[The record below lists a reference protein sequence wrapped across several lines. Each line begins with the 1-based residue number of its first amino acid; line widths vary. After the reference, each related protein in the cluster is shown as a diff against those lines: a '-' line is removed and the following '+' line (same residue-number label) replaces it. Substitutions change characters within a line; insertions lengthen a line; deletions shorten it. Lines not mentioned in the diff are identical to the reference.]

1 MFTTA
6 SRAQR
11 STTVGAVL
19 ALFFGLLMFASPAQ
33 AAPSLG
39 LSASAPT
46 ITLGD
51 SVTLTW
57 TATELSLIT
66 ADGDWSGD
74 KSNTG
79 GSESVTPTNL
89 GPNVFNLTSD
99 DDQGRTGPPA
109 TVTVNV
115 TAPAPGEVTPGDVTF
130 PGECTVVV
138 PDTTGVKYTV
148 TLDGQTDDMD
158 AGTYDG
164 TDFLGDEDTV
174 TFRAEALNGDFVI
187 APGATVTWTYDP
199 FTDCFGEGD
208 ALVNAET
215 SCSAVTFTNL
225 TDESVEV
232 FYGGVDEE
240 EMADGDVTIP
250 AGGTRK
256 ISTSR
261 DELLFVALSGDIED
275 PSGIQIDFIDVPQ
288 DCGVDDPDD
297 SDPDVEW
304 PIKHPTRAPAAGVVA
319 DGVVS
324 EGGGPSLP
332 AMALLSALGLIA
344 VRRGYTLGR

>member
-11 STTVGAVL
+11 STTFGAVL
-19 ALFFGLLMFASPAQ
+19 ALFLGLLMFASPAQ
-33 AAPSLG
+33 AAPSLDI
-39 LSASAPT
+39 SASAST
-46 ITLGD
+46 VTLGD

-66 ADGDWSGD
+66 AGGDWSGD

-79 GSESVTPTNL
+79 GNESVTPTHL
-89 GPNVFNLTSD
+89 GANVFNLTSD
-99 DDQGRTGPPA
+99 DVDGRPGPTA

-115 TAPAPGEVTPGDVTF
+115 VAPAPDEVTPADVTF

-138 PDTTGVKYTV
+138 PATPGVKYTV
-148 TLDGQTDDMD
+148 TLDGETEDIPAD
-158 AGTYDG
+158 TYDG
-164 TDFLGDEDTV
+164 FDFVGDEDTA
-174 TFRAEALNGDFVI
+174 TFRAEALEGFVI
-187 APGATVTWTYDP
+187 APGATVTWTYDA
-199 FTDCFGEGD
+199 FADCFGEGD
-208 ALVNAET
+208 ALVSAET

-232 FYGGVDEE
+232 FYGDVDED
-240 EMADGDVTIP
+240 MADGDVTIP

-261 DELLFVALSGDIED
+261 DELLFVALSGDLEE
-275 PSGIQIDFIDVPQ
+275 PTGIQIDFIDVPQ

-319 DGVVS
+319 DGVVG

-332 AMALLSALGLIA
+332 AMALLSALALIA
-344 VRRGYTLGR
+344 ARRGYTLGR

>member
-19 ALFFGLLMFASPAQ
+19 AMFFGLLMFASPAQ
-33 AAPSLG
+33 AAIGVDVSTTTPSVEVG
-39 LSASAPT
+39 DT
-46 ITLGD
+46 ITLNWTSTDAVDLVASGAW
-51 SVTLTW
+51 SGSKTPVAAGTENIPATAAGTLTF
-57 TATELSLIT
+57 TLLATDV
-66 ADGDWSGD
+66 DGR
-74 KSNTG
+74 
-79 GSESVTPTNL
+79 E
-89 GPNVFNLTSD
+89 
-99 DDQGRTGPPA
+99 A
-109 TVTVNV
+109 TDTVNV
-115 TAPAPGEVTPGDVTF
+115 EVTAAVTEVTPAAVTF

-138 PDTTGVKYTV
+138 PATTGVKYTV
-148 TLDGQTDDMD
+148 TLDGQTDDIPAD
-158 AGTYDG
+158 TYDG
-164 TDFLGDEDTV
+164 TDFLGDEDTA
-174 TFRAEALNGDFVI
+174 TFNAEALEGFVI
-187 APGATVTWTYDP
+187 APGAIVTWTYDA
-199 FTDCFGEGD
+199 FADCLGEGD
-208 ALVNAET
+208 ALVSAET

-225 TDESVEV
+225 IDEPVEV

-275 PSGIQIDFIDVPQ
+275 PSGIQIDFLDVPQ
-288 DCGVDDPDD
+288 DCGVDDTDD

-319 DGVVS
+319 DGVVAD
-324 EGGGPSLP
+324 GGGSSVP
-332 AMALLSALGLIA
+332 AMALLSALALIA